1 MRCLMLLLAV
11 LLGGCAG
18 APAPVPKTAAPSSA
32 TDYFALRYPL
42 TPEQRATTSSEIYL
56 GNLSARIE
64 VLDAQRQRAD
74 DAGVRGSLAGALLL
88 RFRIL
93 GRLADGER
101 ALDLAASAAAAAP
114 EIPELHLLNA
124 AALSAFHRFG
134 DAEQALA
141 RAQAAGAAPHN
152 LQSVRRDLYMAQ
164 GRYDQLRED
173 FEHSDEPVADF
184 YELAH
189 RADLRLMQGDLEG
202 ASRWYR
208 TAQDFYQDVDPLPL
222 AWLYSQ
228 QGIALL
234 RHGHYAQARTFFA
247 AAHQRLPEYY
257 LASEHLAE
265 CDRQLGQLDQAR
277 QLYQAVISQ
286 TQNPEFMAA
295 LADLE
300 DQAGNSAA
308 AAAARQEAR
317 AGYEELL
324 SRHRAAYAQH
334 AAEFLLGI
342 GEHDQALVLAR
353 ENLVLRQDIGSL
365 ILLARSAEAAGA
377 HDEACTAAARAKAT
391 GLKPPELTG
400 IQPLIAAC
408 SAIQPERS

>member
-1 MRCLMLLLAV
+1 MRSLILLLAV

-18 APAPVPKTAAPSSA
+18 APAPAPENPASPAA
-32 TDYFALRYPL
+32 TDFFALRYPL
-42 TPEQRATTSSEIYL
+42 TAEQRATTSSGIYL
-56 GNLSARIE
+56 GNLDARID
-64 VLDAQRQRAD
+64 VLQAQLQGAADAS
-74 DAGVRGSLAGALLL
+74 VRGNLAGALLL

-93 GRLADGER
+93 GRLTDGER
-101 ALDLAASAAAAAP
+101 ALELAAAAAAAAP
-114 EIPELHLLNA
+114 EIPELHLVNA
-124 AALSAFHRFG
+124 AALSAFHRFS
-134 DAEQALA
+134 DAEQALMQ
-141 RAQAAGAAPHN
+141 AQTAGAAEQN
-152 LQSVRRDLYMAQ
+152 LKSVRRDLWMAQ
-164 GRYDQLRED
+164 GRYELLRED

-189 RADLRLMQGDLEG
+189 RADLRLMQGDLDG

-257 LASEHLAE
+257 LATEHLAE
-265 CDRQLGQLDQAR
+265 CDTQLGQLDQAR
-277 QLYQAVISQ
+277 QLYQAVIRQ

-300 DQAGNSAA
+300 DHAGNSAA
-308 AAAARQEAR
+308 AAAARQNAR
-317 AGYEELL
+317 AGYDALL
-324 SRHRAAYAQH
+324 ARHHAAYAQH
-334 AAEFLLGI
+334 AAEFLLDI
-342 GEHDQALVLAR
+342 GEHDEALVLAR
-353 ENLVLRQDIGSL
+353 ENLVLRQDVGSL

-377 HDEACTAAARAKAT
+377 HDEACAAAARAQAT
-391 GLKPPELTG
+391 GLKPPELEE
-400 IQPLIAAC
+400 IAPLSLSC
-408 SAIQPERS
+408 SAPAHS

>member
-1 MRCLMLLLAV
+1 MRNLILLLAV

-18 APAPVPKTAAPSSA
+18 APAPETPAQPVA
-32 TDYFALRYPL
+32 TNLFALRYPL
-42 TPEQRATTSSEIYL
+42 TPEQRATTSAGIYL
-56 GNLSARIE
+56 GNLNARIE
-64 VLDAQRQRAD
+64 VLDAQLQRAG
-74 DAGVRGSLAGALLL
+74 DASVRGNLAGALLL

-93 GRLADGER
+93 GRLTDGER
-101 ALDLAASAAAAAP
+101 ALELAAAAAAAAP
-114 EIPELHLLNA
+114 EIPELHLVNA
-124 AALSAFHRFG
+124 AALSAFHRFSV
-134 DAEQALA
+134 AEQALMQ
-141 RAQAAGAAPHN
+141 AQTAGAAEQN
-152 LQSVRRDLYMAQ
+152 LKSVRRDLWMAQ
-164 GRYDQLRED
+164 GHYDRLRED

-189 RADLRLMQGDLEG
+189 RADLRLMQGDLDG

-257 LASEHLAE
+257 LATEHLAE
-265 CDRQLGQLDQAR
+265 CDTQLGQLDQAR
-277 QLYQAVISQ
+277 QLYQAVIRQ

-300 DQAGNSAA
+300 DRAGNSAA
-308 AAAARQEAR
+308 AATARQNAR
-317 AGYEELL
+317 AGYDALL
-324 SRHRAAYAQH
+324 ARHRAAYAQH
-334 AAEFLLGI
+334 AAEFLLDI
-342 GEHDQALVLAR
+342 GEHDEALALAR
-353 ENLVLRQDIGSL
+353 ENLKLRQDIGSL

-377 HDEACTAAARAKAT
+377 HDEACAAATRAQAT
-391 GLKPPELTG
+391 GLKPPELEE
-400 IQPLIAAC
+400 IAPLSLSC
-408 SAIQPERS
+408 SAPAHS